1 MLSAEM
7 NDRDYLVDLS
17 NTQVEISNLKSAA
30 DILHS
35 LVHNDGDEAHLKW
48 MADKLL
54 DDAYELSKRFSKAFD
69 AKIASLRQVD
79 GLAQAAE

>member
-7 NDRDYLVDLS
+7 NDYLADLS

-54 DDAYELSKRFSKAFD
+54 DDVYELSTRFSKAFD
-69 AKIASLRQVD
+69 AKIASLRQID